1 MSPSE
6 KQVGRSPNELAGKDQ
21 AAFEAIQAG
30 IPQEEQEAA
39 RMRIKE
45 KTSEKRRQST
55 AKKADDFKAR
65 FVEGA
70 LSDIVRGARSNQ
82 SLGITR
88 IPATNG
94 EAQTGFVL
102 ANKPLDQSPTSA
114 TTYGFGVDAGGEDYL
129 KNQLGEDTFSTYM
142 DRGMKEA
149 RQGKKR
155 KAGEIF
161 SYLTEPVRVVSG
173 RAQLGNFGVI
183 DPNFD
188 LPSRRD

>member
-1 MSPSE
+1 MCV
-6 KQVGRSPNELAGKDQ
+6 KC
-21 AAFEAIQAG
+21 
-30 IPQEEQEAA
+30 
-39 RMRIKE
+39 
-45 KTSEKRRQST
+45 
-55 AKKADDFKAR
+55 
-65 FVEGA
+65 
-70 LSDIVRGARSNQ
+70 
-82 SLGITR
+82 
-88 IPATNG
+88 
-94 EAQTGFVL
+94 
-102 ANKPLDQSPTSA
+102 
-114 TTYGFGVDAGGEDYL
+114 DYL